1 MLILQTLANAEIKEL
16 FLPVSRPEVA
26 KIRQKFQILFCK
38 MLKNKSYHEKVSCE
52 WSHHRDL
59 VCYIR
64 LFFSWFTQRVKPTLS
79 IVWYMWNKENALMT
93 GSLSLRVYQHA
104 CKKKTG
110 LWNSN
115 KCEWSQLRN
124 LSFHSSPPIVSQHF
138 FFLFFFGRES
148 LFDIGLTLSVRNS
161 DLRLVR
167 LSKIFLKT
175 NKECCLVCCLI
186 VPYNCVGDGVWFPDT
201 KLKVDKRCHLS
212 KESIVQ
218 RDFPLVSHLLFIW
231 KMIF

>member
-38 MLKNKSYHEKVSCE
+38 MLKNKTYHEKVSCE

-79 IVWYMWNKENALMT
+79 IVWYKWNKENALMT

-104 CKKKTG
+104 CKKKLDFGTVTSANG
-110 LWNSN
+110 ANFVISLFT
-115 KCEWSQLRN
+115 LPR
-124 LSFHSSPPIVSQHF
+124 LSSPGIF
-138 FFLFFFGRES
+138 FFFFS
-148 LFDIGLTLSVRNS
+148 LVEKAFLNWPHVISKKFWFKTCQVIKDFLKNKLVRNAVWYAVS
-161 DLRLVR
+161 LCRTIAWATAYDSQTQNWKSIKGV
-167 LSKIFLKT
+167 IFQKKALFRGT
-175 NKECCLVCCLI
+175 
-186 VPYNCVGDGVWFPDT
+186 FP
-201 KLKVDKRCHLS
+201 
-212 KESIVQ
+212 
-218 RDFPLVSHLLFIW
+218 
-231 KMIF
+231 

>member
-1 MLILQTLANAEIKEL
+1 MLILQTLANAEIKAL

-38 MLKNKSYHEKVSCE
+38 MLKNKTYHEKVSCE

-79 IVWYMWNKENALMT
+79 IVWHMWNKGNALMT

-124 LSFHSSPPIVSQHF
+124 LSFHSSPPIVSRHF
-138 FFLFFFGRES
+138 FFFFS
-148 LFDIGLTLSVRNS
+148 LVE
-161 DLRLVR
+161 
-167 LSKIFLKT
+167 KAFLI
-175 NKECCLVCCLI
+175 LASR
-186 VPYNCVGDGVWFPDT
+186 Y
-201 KLKVDKRCHLS
+201 
-212 KESIVQ
+212 Q
-218 RDFPLVSHLLFIW
+218 
-231 KMIF
+231 